1 MKKLFLASIAMVALS
16 AGGSALAADMPVK
29 ARPLP
34 PPVYSWSGCYGG
46 GFVGYGWG
54 NSQHRSADP
63 RVPVPVVVAPPLQAA
78 PAIPAPP
85 PLNTL
90 NELRTLPGFD
100 PVGRAGLDITPSFD
114 MSGAL
119 GGFDV
124 GCQYQF
130 GWWLIGI
137 EVDAAATN
145 KDGQAFD
152 LDPFFNPFF
161 VSQTTERW
169 MATARLR
176 LGYAADKWLFFITGG
191 GAWSGVEVTVWNSVT
206 PAISAHHKRT
216 LAGWTVGAG
225 WEYALGYGWSWKSE
239 FLYID
244 YGWQRFFDPADT
256 CSPNCAFFVNPRDV
270 NLKNYV
276 FRTGLNWRFDWGKAP
291 VAVMAK
297 Y

>member
-1 MKKLFLASIAMVALS
+1 MKKLFLASVAVVALN
-16 AGGSALAADMPVK
+16 AGGSASAADMPVK
-29 ARPLP
+29 APPPP

-54 NSQHRSADP
+54 KSQHRSLDP
-63 RVPVPVVVAPPLQAA
+63 RA
-78 PAIPAPP
+78 
-85 PLNTL
+85 
-90 NELRTLPGFD
+90 LPGTFI
-100 PVGRAGLDITPSFD
+100 AGDVSESNFRRVSGDITPSFD

-119 GGFDV
+119 GGFNV

-130 GWWLIGI
+130 GWWLIGV
-137 EVDAAATN
+137 EGDAAATN
-145 KDGQAFD
+145 KDGQAFN
-152 LDPFFNPFF
+152 FFQGKGPVGLPVPQTPRFRPF

-176 LGYAADKWLFFITGG
+176 LGWAADKWLFFVTGG
-191 GAWSGVEVTVWNSVT
+191 AAWSGVEVTAFDPLVPTVT
-206 PAISAHHKRT
+206 AHHKRT
-216 LAGWTVGAG
+216 LTGWTAGAG

-244 YGWQRFFDPADT
+244 YGWTRFFDPAES
-256 CSPNCAFFVNPRDV
+256 CSPVCDAFLNPREV
-270 NLKNYV
+270 RLKNYV

>member
-1 MKKLFLASIAMVALS
+1 MKKVFLASIAMVALT

-29 ARPLP
+29 APPPP

-54 NSQHRSADP
+54 ESQHRSADP
-63 RVPVPVVVAPPLQAA
+63 RVPVIGTGNG
-78 PAIPAPP
+78 PA
-85 PLNTL
+85 LLVQNRD
-90 NELRTLPGFD
+90 ELRDLPL
-100 PVGRAGLDITPSFD
+100 GRAGSDITSSFD

-130 GWWLIGI
+130 GWWLIGV

-176 LGYAADKWLFFITGG
+176 LGWAADKWLFFITGG
-191 GAWSGVEVTVWNSVT
+191 GAWSGVEVTVWNSVN

-244 YGWQRFFDPADT
+244 YDLQRFFDAADS
-256 CSPNCAFFVNPRDV
+256 CSPNCAFFVNPREV
-270 NLKNYV
+270 SLKNYV

>member
-1 MKKLFLASIAMVALS
+1 MKKLLFASIALLALN
-16 AGGSALAADMPVK
+16 AGDSALAADMPVK
-29 ARPLP
+29 ARPAP

-54 NSQHRSADP
+54 ESQHRSADP
-63 RVPVPVVVAPPLQAA
+63 RVPVLTYVGNGPALLQDRD
-78 PAIPAPP
+78 
-85 PLNTL
+85 
-90 NELRTLPGFD
+90 ELRNLRHGH
-100 PVGRAGLDITPSFD
+100 AGLDITPSFD

-130 GWWLIGI
+130 GWWLIGV

-176 LGYAADKWLFFITGG
+176 LGWAADKWLFFVTGG
-191 GAWSGVEVTVWNSVT
+191 GAWSGVEVTVWNSVN

-225 WEYALGYGWSWKSE
+225 YEYALGFGWSLKSE

-244 YGWQRFFDPADT
+244 YGLQRFFDPADT

-270 NLKNYV
+270 SLKNYV
-276 FRTGLNWRFDWGKAP
+276 FRTGLNYKFDWGWGKAP

>member
-1 MKKLFLASIAMVALS
+1 MKKLFLASAAALVTLN

-29 ARPLP
+29 ARPVP
-34 PPVYSWSGCYGG
+34 PPAIYSWSGCYGG

-54 NSQHRSADP
+54 ESQHRSLDS
-63 RVPVPVVVAPPLQAA
+63 RL
-78 PAIPAPP
+78 
-85 PLNTL
+85 
-90 NELRTLPGFD
+90 LPGSIIGGDFSESSFRR
-100 PVGRAGLDITPSFD
+100 GITDITPSFD

-119 GGFDV
+119 GGFNF

-130 GWWLIGI
+130 GWWLIGV
-137 EVDAAATN
+137 EGDGAATN
-145 KDGQAFD
+145 KDGQAFN
-152 LDPFFNPFF
+152 FFQGKGPGVGAARFRPF

-176 LGYAADKWLFFITGG
+176 LGWAADKWLFFVSGG
-191 GAWSGVEVTVWNSVT
+191 GAWSGVDVTVWDPQSPT
-206 PAISAHHKRT
+206 LTAQHKRT
-216 LAGWTVGAG
+216 LTGWAVGAG
-225 WEYALGYGWSWKSE
+225 YEYALGYGWSWKSE

-244 YGWQRFFDPADT
+244 YGWSRFFDPADS
-256 CSPNCAFFVNPRDV
+256 CSPNCDIFLHPREV

>member
-1 MKKLFLASIAMVALS
+1 MKKLFLASISLIALN

-29 ARPLP
+29 APPPP

-54 NSQHRSADP
+54 NSQHRSLDP
-63 RVPVPVVVAPPLQAA
+63 REEPSNVTVS
-78 PAIPAPP
+78 
-85 PLNTL
+85 
-90 NELRTLPGFD
+90 ESRSRTVLG
-100 PVGRAGLDITPSFD
+100 DITPSFD

-119 GGFDV
+119 GGFNV

-130 GWWLIGI
+130 GWWLIGV
-137 EVDAAATN
+137 EGDGAVTN
-145 KDGQAFD
+145 KDGQAFN
-152 LDPFFNPFF
+152 LFEGFGPTDPNKNNVRFF

-176 LGYAADKWLFFITGG
+176 LGWAADKWLFFVTGG
-191 GAWSGVEVTVWNSVT
+191 GAWSGVDVTVWDPVF
-206 PAISAHHKRT
+206 PAITAHHKRT
-216 LAGWTVGAG
+216 LTGWTVGAG

-244 YGWQRFFDPADT
+244 YGWTKFFDPADT
-256 CSPNCAFFVNPRDV
+256 CSPDCSAFLNPREV
-270 NLKNYV
+270 NLKNYI

>member
-1 MKKLFLASIAMVALS
+1 MKKLFLASISLIALS
-16 AGGSALAADMPVK
+16 AGGAFAADMPVK
-29 ARPLP
+29 ARPAPP

-54 NSQHRSADP
+54 NSQHRSLDP
-63 RVPVPVVVAPPLQAA
+63 RRVP
-78 PAIPAPP
+78 
-85 PLNTL
+85 TG
-90 NELRTLPGFD
+90 PGD
-100 PVGRAGLDITPSFD
+100 SESAGKAVSGDITPSFD

-119 GGFDV
+119 GGFNV

-130 GWWLIGI
+130 GWWLVGV
-137 EVDAAATN
+137 EGDGAATN
-145 KDGQAFD
+145 KDGQAFN
-152 LDPFFNPFF
+152 FFNGKGASTATFGNFRPY

-176 LGYAADKWLFFITGG
+176 LGWAADKWLFFITGG
-191 GAWSGVEVTVWNSVT
+191 GAWSGVEVTVWDSLVPVIT
-206 PAISAHHKRT
+206 AHHKRT
-216 LAGWTVGAG
+216 LTGWTAGAG

-244 YGWQRFFDPADT
+244 YGWTKYFDPADT
-256 CSPNCAFFVNPRDV
+256 CSPDCRVFLNPREV
-270 NLKNYV
+270 SLKNYI

>member
-1 MKKLFLASIAMVALS
+1 MKKLFLASAAALVTLN

-29 ARPLP
+29 APPPP

-54 NSQHRSADP
+54 KSQHRSVDP
-63 RVPVPVVVAPPLQAA
+63 REFPGSQLFGQVAESAA
-78 PAIPAPP
+78 P
-85 PLNTL
+85 NG
-90 NELRTLPGFD
+90 RGQ
-100 PVGRAGLDITPSFD
+100 PVSDITSFN

-119 GGFDV
+119 GGFNV

-130 GWWLIGI
+130 GWWLIGV
-137 EVDAAATN
+137 EGDGAATN
-145 KDGQAFD
+145 KDGQASN
-152 LDPFFNPFF
+152 FFNGKGAGNTPSPGSPRFRPF

-176 LGYAADKWLFFITGG
+176 LGWAVDKWLFFITGG
-191 GAWSGVEVTVWNSVT
+191 GAWSGVDVTVFDSQFAPT
-206 PAISAHHKRT
+206 TAHHKKT
-216 LAGWTVGAG
+216 LTGWTVGAG
-225 WEYALGYGWSWKSE
+225 YEYALGYGWSWKSE

-244 YGWQRFFDPADT
+244 YGWSRFFDPPDA
-256 CSPNCAFFVNPRDV
+256 CSPNCDVFLNPREV
-270 NLKNYV
+270 SLKNYI
-276 FRTGLNWRFDWGKAP
+276 FRTGLNYRFDWGKAP

>member
-1 MKKLFLASIAMVALS
+1 MPLSFQRGLSMKKLFLASAAALVTLN
-16 AGGSALAADMPVK
+16 AAGSALAADMPVK
-29 ARPLP
+29 APPPP

-54 NSQHRSADP
+54 NSQHRSLDP
-63 RVPVPVVVAPPLQAA
+63 RR
-78 PAIPAPP
+78 
-85 PLNTL
+85 N
-90 NELRTLPGFD
+90 PGFL
-100 PVGRAGLDITPSFD
+100 GSSETEFRAVSGDITPSFD

-119 GGFDV
+119 GGFNV

-137 EVDAAATN
+137 EGDGAATN
-145 KDGQAFD
+145 KDGQAFN
-152 LDPFFNPFF
+152 FFNGKGRPVNNTLLRPF

-176 LGYAADKWLFFITGG
+176 IGYALDKWLFFVTGG
-191 GAWSGVEVTVWNSVT
+191 GAWSGVDVTVWDPLDPVV
-206 PAISAHHKRT
+206 SAHHKRT
-216 LAGWTVGAG
+216 LTGWTVGAG
-225 WEYALGYGWSWKSE
+225 YEYALGYGWSWKSE

-244 YGWQRFFDPADT
+244 YGWTKFFDPADT
-256 CSPNCAFFVNPRDV
+256 CSPDCRAFLNPREV
-270 NLKNYV
+270 SLKNYV

>member
-1 MKKLFLASIAMVALS
+1 MKKLFLTSVALVALN
-16 AGGSALAADMPVK
+16 AGSSALAADMPVK
-29 ARPLP
+29 ARPAP
-34 PPVYSWSGCYGG
+34 PPAVYSWSGCYGG

-54 NSQHRSADP
+54 ESQHRSLDP
-63 RVPVPVVVAPPLQAA
+63 RRQ
-78 PAIPAPP
+78 
-85 PLNTL
+85 
-90 NELRTLPGFD
+90 PGFF
-100 PVGRAGLDITPSFD
+100 PLGSASESNFRQVLGDITPSFD

-119 GGFDV
+119 GGFNV

-137 EVDAAATN
+137 EGDGAATN
-145 KDGQAFD
+145 KDGQAFN
-152 LDPFFNPFF
+152 FFQGKGLPGAGIRERPF

-176 LGYAADKWLFFITGG
+176 LGWAADKWLFFITGG
-191 GAWSGVEVTVWNSVT
+191 GAWSGVDVTVWDPSA
-206 PAISAHHKRT
+206 PATTVHHKRT
-216 LAGWTVGAG
+216 LTGWTVGAG
-225 WEYALGYGWSWKSE
+225 YEYALGYGWSWKSE

-244 YGWQRFFDPADT
+244 YGWSRFFDPADT
-256 CSPNCAFFVNPRDV
+256 CSPDCSAFLNPREV
-270 NLKNYV
+270 SLKNYV

>member
-1 MKKLFLASIAMVALS
+1 MKKLFLASAAALVTLN

-29 ARPLP
+29 ARPAP
-34 PPVYSWSGCYGG
+34 PPAVYSWTGCYGG

-54 NSQHRSADP
+54 NSQHRSVDP
-63 RVPVPVVVAPPLQAA
+63 RPSPGHIPPIGPEQSESNFKVV
-78 PAIPAPP
+78 
-85 PLNTL
+85 
-90 NELRTLPGFD
+90 G
-100 PVGRAGLDITPSFD
+100 DITPSFD

-119 GGFDV
+119 GGFNF

-130 GWWLIGI
+130 GWWLIGV
-137 EVDAAATN
+137 EGDGAVTN
-145 KDGQAFD
+145 KDGQAFN
-152 LDPFFNPFF
+152 FFPGEDTVRPRQPF

-176 LGYAADKWLFFITGG
+176 LGWAADKWLFFVTGG
-191 GAWSGVEVTVWNSVT
+191 GAWSGVEATVWDPLVPAVT
-206 PAISAHHKRT
+206 AHHKRT
-216 LAGWTVGAG
+216 LTGWTVGAG

-244 YGWQRFFDPADT
+244 YGWTRFFDPADA
-256 CSPNCAFFVNPRDV
+256 CSPDCAVFLNPREV
-270 NLKNYV
+270 SLKNYV

>member
-1 MKKLFLASIAMVALS
+1 LKKLFLASAAALVTLN

-29 ARPLP
+29 SRPLP
-34 PPVYSWSGCYGG
+34 PPAVYSWTGCYGG

-54 NSQHRSADP
+54 KSQHRSLDP
-63 RVPVPVVVAPPLQAA
+63 RQVP
-78 PAIPAPP
+78 
-85 PLNTL
+85 
-90 NELRTLPGFD
+90 ESGLPIFASESD
-100 PVGRAGLDITPSFD
+100 GRAISGDITPSFD

-119 GGFDV
+119 GGFNV

-137 EVDAAATN
+137 EGDGAATN
-145 KDGQAFD
+145 KDGQAFN
-152 LDPFFNPFF
+152 FFRGKGSIGSVPRGPF

-169 MATARLR
+169 MSTARLR
-176 LGYAADKWLFFITGG
+176 LGWAADKWLFFITGG
-191 GAWSGVEVTVWNSVT
+191 GAWSGIEVTVWAPPLPT
-206 PAISAHHKRT
+206 TTAHHKRT
-216 LAGWTVGAG
+216 LTGWTVGAG
-225 WEYALGYGWSWKSE
+225 YEYALGYGWSWKSE

-244 YGWQRFFDPADT
+244 YGWTKFFDPADT
-256 CSPNCAFFVNPRDV
+256 CSPNCDAFLNPREV
-270 NLKNYV
+270 SLKNYI

>member
-29 ARPLP
+29 ARPVP
-34 PPVYSWSGCYGG
+34 PPAVYSWTGCYGG

-54 NSQHRSADP
+54 KSQHRSLDP
-63 RVPVPVVVAPPLQAA
+63 R
-78 PAIPAPP
+78 
-85 PLNTL
+85 
-90 NELRTLPGFD
+90 EEPGFFQAFPFVD
-100 PVGRAGLDITPSFD
+100 VSEGDFQRRGDITPSFD

-119 GGFDV
+119 GGFNV

-130 GWWLIGI
+130 GWWLIGV
-137 EVDAAATN
+137 EGDWAATN
-145 KDGQAFD
+145 KDGQAFNNFLGYNAGAPGD
-152 LDPFFNPFF
+152 DFHFF

-176 LGYAADKWLFFITGG
+176 LGWAADKWLFFVTGG
-191 GAWSGVEVTVWNSVT
+191 AAWSGVEVTVFDPVV
-206 PAISAHHKRT
+206 PATTAHHKKT
-216 LAGWTVGAG
+216 LTGWTVGAG
-225 WEYALGYGWSWKSE
+225 YEYALGYGWSWKSE
-239 FLYID
+239 FLYVD
-244 YGWQRFFDPADT
+244 YGWTRFFDPPDA
-256 CSPNCAFFVNPRDV
+256 CSPSCEAFLNPREV
-270 NLKNYV
+270 SLKNYI

>member
-1 MKKLFLASIAMVALS
+1 
-16 AGGSALAADMPVK
+16 
-29 ARPLP
+29 
-34 PPVYSWSGCYGG
+34 
-46 GFVGYGWG
+46 
-54 NSQHRSADP
+54 
-63 RVPVPVVVAPPLQAA
+63 
-78 PAIPAPP
+78 
-85 PLNTL
+85 
-90 NELRTLPGFD
+90 LPGFD

-130 GWWLIGI
+130 GWWLIGV
-137 EVDAAATN
+137 EVDGAVTN

>member
-1 MKKLFLASIAMVALS
+1 MRKLLLGSVALFALS
-16 AGGSALAADMPVK
+16 PGSPAVAADMPVK
-29 ARPLP
+29 ASPPP
-34 PPVYSWSGCYGG
+34 PPVFSWSGCYGG

-54 NSQHRSADP
+54 KSQHRSLDP
-63 RVPVPVVVAPPLQAA
+63 RREPGLP
-78 PAIPAPP
+78 INGH
-85 PLNTL
+85 NT
-90 NELRTLPGFD
+90 EGISESAFKA
-100 PVGRAGLDITPSFD
+100 VSGDITPSFD

-119 GGFDV
+119 GGFNV
-124 GCQYQF
+124 GCQAQF

-137 EVDAAATN
+137 EGDGAVTN

-152 LDPFFNPFF
+152 NFVGFNAVNPGPTDRFF

-169 MATARLR
+169 IATARLR
-176 LGYAADKWLFFITGG
+176 LGWAVDKWLFFITGG
-191 GAWSGVEVTVWNSVT
+191 GAWSGVDVTVWDSLAPVVT
-206 PAISAHHKRT
+206 AHQKKT
-216 LAGWTVGAG
+216 LTGYTVGAG

-244 YGWQRFFDPADT
+244 YGWTKFFDPADA
-256 CSPNCAFFVNPRDV
+256 CSPSCDTFLNPREV

-297 Y
+297 